1 MTAATPT
8 TIRGVSLLTG
18 RRRADGAV
26 FDIALSADGIEIM
39 RPGRPVQK
47 MTWDR
52 ISEWEIKEHDDYV
65 LLTLRGG
72 GATTPIVVRDWTLD
86 DLEVVMREV
95 TTGTTGVFPAS
106 ESEAVVVP
114 GPAPAVA
121 PGLAPTVA
129 PAVAPTPAPVPV
141 PARDAQGAQ
150 AAPAAD
156 TAHATGPPAQ
166 SQSERRRRRLVPRN
180 VLRGGWRAV
189 VTVVLL
195 GLLAVAVTLVLL
207 QSAGVIKWGFL
218 GPVA

>member
-1 MTAATPT
+1 VTAATPT
-8 TIRGVSLLTG
+8 TIRGVSLLTPK
-18 RRRADGAV
+18 RRADGAV
-26 FDIALSADGIEIM
+26 FDIALSSDGIEIM

-52 ISEWEIKEHDDYV
+52 ISAWEIEEHDEYV

-95 TTGTTGVFPAS
+95 TTGTTGVIPAS
-106 ESEAVVVP
+106 ESEAVVAP

-121 PGLAPTVA
+121 Q
-129 PAVAPTPAPVPV
+129 AVAPVPAPA
-141 PARDAQGAQ
+141 PAGEEQGPQGAQ
-150 AAPAAD
+150 AAEAAAG
-156 TAHATGPPAQ
+156 TAHATEPPAQ
-166 SQSERRRRRLVPRN
+166 SRSEWRRRRLGPRN